1 MNQKSN
7 NLLYKFALF
16 VLLPIAIAK
25 LLWSVGLFFL
35 DKDAL
40 NTQKEGDFIYHY
52 NINLANSIIGTPKA
66 VNKPTE
72 QVETNNRVKD
82 IKLKGTYASNDESFI
97 VIEDGLGTTF
107 LYLTEK
113 YVGYKLIE
121 VYEERAVLEKNG
133 IKYDIVLEDDDSES
147 GASSPSKSSAKP
159 IDSKQAEEPAVV
171 FAPGE
176 PTQISRNEL
185 NSYIKNPNKI
195 WKNIRIQELRRDGNL
210 EGFRVNYVKKGSFF
224 EKAGLKS
231 GDVIKGIDG
240 KEIKSLSDVM
250 KYYSEVQTL
259 DGLSLSVSR
268 SDEELELEFNV
279 N

>member
-7 NLLYKFALF
+7 NYLYNFAIYI
-16 VLLPIAIAK
+16 LLPFAIVK

-40 NTQKEGDFIYHY
+40 NAQKEGDFIYHY
-52 NINLANSIIGTPKA
+52 NINLAKNIIGSSKA
-66 VNKPTE
+66 TE
-72 QVETNNRVKD
+72 STKQVETHNRVDD
-82 IKLKGTYASNDESFI
+82 IKLKGTYASEAESFI
-97 VIEDGLGTTF
+97 VIEDNLGTTF

-121 VYEERAVLEKNG
+121 VYDDRAVLEKNG
-133 IKYDIVLEDDDSES
+133 VKYDIVLEDSDDRPSTGRS
-147 GASSPSKSSAKP
+147 SKASSQSSE
-159 IDSKQAEEPAVV
+159 QEQEPVEFV
-171 FAPGE
+171 PGE
-176 PTQISRNEL
+176 PVELTRAEL
-185 NSYIKNPNKI
+185 NTYVKNPNKI
-195 WKNIRIQELRRDGNL
+195 WKNIRIQELRKDGTLN
-210 EGFRVNYVKKGSFF
+210 GFRVNYVKKGSFF
-224 EKAGLKS
+224 ERAGLKS

-250 KYYSEVQTL
+250 KYYSNVETL

-268 SDEELELEFNV
+268 GEEELNLEFNV

>member
-1 MNQKSN
+1 
-7 NLLYKFALF
+7 
-16 VLLPIAIAK
+16 
-25 LLWSVGLFFL
+25 
-35 DKDAL
+35 
-40 NTQKEGDFIYHY
+40 
-52 NINLANSIIGTPKA
+52 
-66 VNKPTE
+66 
-72 QVETNNRVKD
+72 
-82 IKLKGTYASNDESFI
+82 
-97 VIEDGLGTTF
+97 
-107 LYLTEK
+107 
-113 YVGYKLIE
+113 LIE

-159 IDSKQAEEPAVV
+159 IESKQVEEPAAV
-171 FAPGE
+171 FVPGE

-185 NSYIKNPNKI
+185 NSYVKNPNKI
-195 WKNIRIQELRRDGNL
+195 WKNVRIQELRRDGNL

-231 GDVIKGIDG
+231 GDVIKGLDG

-268 SDEELELEFNV
+268 GDEELELEFNV

>member
-7 NLLYKFALF
+7 NLFYKFALF
-16 VLLPIAIAK
+16 ILLPLAVAK
-25 LLWSVGLFFL
+25 LLWSIGLFFL

-40 NTQKEGDFIYHY
+40 NAQKEGDFIYHY
-52 NINLANSIIGTPKA
+52 NINLANNIIGTPKF
-66 VNKPTE
+66 VNKPIKK
-72 QVETNNRVKD
+72 QVETSNRIKN
-82 IKLKGTYASNDESFI
+82 IKLKGTYASDNESFI
-97 VIEDGLGTTF
+97 VIEDNLGTTF

-113 YVGYKLIE
+113 YVGYRLIE

-133 IKYDIVLEDDDSES
+133 VKYDIVLENEDSSETS
-147 GASSPSKSSAKP
+147 GSSSKVASNASV
-159 IDSKQAEEPAVV
+159 SKQADRPAVFV
-171 FAPGE
+171 PGE
-176 PTQISRNEL
+176 PTQITRNEL
-185 NSYIKNPNKI
+185 NSYVKNPNKI
-195 WKNIRIQELRRDGNL
+195 WKNVRIQELRRDGSL
-210 EGFRVNYVKKGSFF
+210 DGFRVNYVKRGSFF

-268 SDEELELEFNV
+268 GDEELELEFNV